1 MGYFYQLSILKKQPL
16 LFPPLLNFLT
26 LNNPHY
32 LQTNKMSP
40 ISESFNKK
48 KLFVKDENQQN
59 QISKYVIS
67 LEVSSFYER
76 ERKIL
81 IIEFAIQTLFWFLFR

>member
-1 MGYFYQLSILKKQPL
+1 MP
-16 LFPPLLNFLT
+16 
-26 LNNPHY
+26 
-32 LQTNKMSP
+32 P

-48 KLFVKDENQQN
+48 KNFVKDENQQN

-67 LEVSSFYER
+67 LEVSSFYQR

-81 IIEFAIQTLFWFLFR
+81 IVEFAIQTLFWFLFR

>member
-32 LQTNKMSP
+32 LQTNKMLP
-40 ISESFNKK
+40 ISESFRKK
-48 KLFVKDENQQN
+48 NLETNEKQQN

-67 LEVSSFYER
+67 
-76 ERKIL
+76 
-81 IIEFAIQTLFWFLFR
+81 IQAS